1 MYAGYNCYASWNGKN
16 FITPEGY
23 LLTECYVM

>member
-1 MYAGYNCYASWNGKN
+1 MLFTFVMLMWNGKN

-23 LLTECYVM
+23 LLIECYVM